1 MLSWGVIL
9 GIFLCIL
16 GGVGLSIQNA
26 NKPVEILEND
36 SEDEVAKKSEAYERW
51 NKRRERSSSMLFAG
65 VAAIFI
71 CVILLVLI
79 SALNRR

>member
-1 MLSWGVIL
+1 MLLWGILL

-26 NKPVEILEND
+26 NKPVEILEN
-36 SEDEVAKKSEAYERW
+36 EDEVAKKTEAYERW

>member
-26 NKPVEILEND
+26 NKPIEISEND
-36 SEDEVAKKSEAYERW
+36 SEDEVAKKTEAYERW
-51 NKRRERSSSMLFAG
+51 NKHGERLSSMLFAG

-71 CVILLVLI
+71 CVILLVSI